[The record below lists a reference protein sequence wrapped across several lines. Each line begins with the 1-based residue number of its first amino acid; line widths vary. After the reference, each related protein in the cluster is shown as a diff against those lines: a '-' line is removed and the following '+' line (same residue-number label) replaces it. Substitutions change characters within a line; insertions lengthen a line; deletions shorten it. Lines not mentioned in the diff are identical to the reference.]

1 MVLGE
6 LLSSNGEGDG
16 EDGGHG
22 DGDTSNQENE
32 NVVEST
38 SVVVSESGV
47 EDEDFE
53 DDEDTDGDE
62 TEETDLGEN
71 LLEMTSRIVVGSN
84 ESSGSTEEGVG
95 SGSDDDTL
103 GFSLLADG
111 RGEALIS
118 DVLVLR
124 ERFSG
129 ETSLIDRDVDGV
141 VESAIGG
148 DDISNLER
156 DDISGNEV
164 GGIDFVPLSVSS
176 TFGLGRERLHEG
188 LDSVTGGSLL
198 VESNGGVGEEEQDDT
213 DEIRPIRRETFSV
226 RKGDSDQRRSL
237 HDPRERVPHEA
248 ASARKK
254 VS

>member
-71 LLEMTSRIVVGSN
+71 LLEMTGRIVVGTN

-95 SGSDDDTL
+95 SRGDDDTL
-103 GFSLLADG
+103 RLSLLADG
-111 RGEALIS
+111 GREALIS
-118 DVLVLR
+118 DVFRLG

-129 ETSLIDRDVDGV
+129 ETSLIDGDVDGV

-148 DDISNLER
+148 DDVSNLER
-156 DDISGNEV
+156 DDVSWDEF
-164 GGIDFVPLSVSS
+164 GGIDFGPSS
-176 TFGLGRERLHEG
+176 ISTTFRLGGERLHEG
-188 LDSVTGGSLL
+188 LDGVTGGSFL
-198 VESNGGVGEEEQDDT
+198 VESNGGVDDEEEDDT

-226 RKGDSDQRRSL
+226 RQGDGDQSRSF

-248 ASARKK
+248 AHARGKK
-254 VS
+254 